1 DGIAKAFSE
10 PIEMIREKI
19 LTSIEQKNGIQ
30 IERSSM
36 VRVDKCLRDLLTSTP
51 HLAKISTGNTI
62 IRVKIELVAGTS
74 QKSVWTQWKTRK
86 LESPK
91 YLRLPYIIFNV
102 INLNTFLKNCL
113 AIPFSTVS
121 VEIAQG

>member
-1 DGIAKAFSE
+1 MLTFELQDGITKAFSE

-36 VRVDKCLRDLLTSTP
+36 VRVDKCLGDLLTSTP

-86 LESPK
+86 LESPELKMTLFYENKTVEPTEISCSGHK
-91 YLRLPYIIFNV
+91 YH
-102 INLNTFLKNCL
+102 
-113 AIPFSTVS
+113 
-121 VEIAQG
+121 